1 MALAYDGAIQRLID
15 AFSKLP
21 GIGPKGAQ
29 RIAFYILGSDERE
42 AADLADAIT
51 EVKAKVKFCEVCG
64 NVCEASPCPVC
75 LDPRRDHSIICV
87 VEEPKDVMSIE
98 RTREYH
104 GLYHVLGGAINPMAN
119 VGPNDLNIAKLL
131 ERLGDGSVT
140 EVILALDPNI
150 EGEATTTYLS
160 RLLSQVG
167 IKVTRLASGLP
178 VGSDLEYADEITIGR
193 ALSGRRE
200 A

>member
-87 VEEPKDVMSIE
+87 VEGPRDIKSIE
-98 RTREYH
+98 RTHEYN

-178 VGSDLEYADEITIGR
+178 VGSDLEYADEITLGR